1 MKISSIILSDNSKSM
16 SLVNATASA
25 TSASFQKGNPRYI
38 LLLTLVATLGGLLF
52 GYDTAVVNGAEKSL
66 VAFYIQNITSAAHY
80 DYAVSMITEYR
91 ALMVIV
97 LFAIFLIISGQ
108 IIRLIGIKK
117 GGITGLIILTIL
129 SYWAAGFIGNPV
141 PVDAAAL
148 QDIADVIKGFV
159 IASALIGCVI
169 GGASAGFIS
178 KSIGRKN
185 GLMVAAIAFL
195 LSAIGAWRP
204 EVFNIFGVQDAY
216 SFVIYRILG
225 GIGVGIASMISPM
238 YIAEIAPASVR
249 GKLVSFNQFAII
261 FGMLL
266 IYFVNYFI
274 AHQGN
279 EQWLI
284 TEGWRW
290 MFFSGAIPAGIFFIL
305 LFFVPE
311 TPRYLVMKG
320 LDEKALKVLNKISGS
335 SNAAKILEEIK
346 STTHEKNVPWLSYGS
361 FIIFVGIM
369 LSVFQQFVGI
379 NVVLY
384 YAGNI
389 FRNMGSSTESSLLQ
403 TIIVGIINL
412 LFTVLAIFTV
422 DKFGRIP
429 LMIIG
434 SIGMALSMIALG
446 FAFYFNQLG
455 IAALIFMLLYT
466 AAFAMSWGPV
476 CWVLLAEIFPN
487 SIRSALS
494 IAVAAQWIAN
504 WVVSLTFPVMNDNVW
519 LTAKFHHGFSYWI
532 YGVMGILS
540 AIFMWKLVPETK
552 GKTLEEIEHLW
563 KKKPKQTVEDAL
575 FTNNE
580 F

>member
-1 MKISSIILSDNSKSM
+1 M
-16 SLVNATASA
+16 SLVNVTQSGA
-25 TSASFQKGNPRYI
+25 TSGIQKGNSLYI
-38 LLLTLVATLGGLLF
+38 ILLTLVATLGGLLF

-66 VAFYIQNITSAAHY
+66 VAFYIQNITDSAHHV
-80 DYAVSMITEYR
+80 YAASMIHQYR
-91 ALMVIV
+91 ILMVTV
-97 LFAIFLIISGQ
+97 LFIIFLVISGQ
-108 IIRLIGIKK
+108 IIRLVGFKK
-117 GGITGLIILTIL
+117 GGITAVIILAIL
-129 SYWAAGFIGNPV
+129 TFWSAGFLGEVISYDTN
-141 PVDAAAL
+141 AL
-148 QDIADVIKGFV
+148 QDTANVIKGFV

-178 KSIGRKN
+178 KSLGRKD
-185 GLMVAAIAFL
+185 GLIIAAIAFAI
-195 LSAIGAWRP
+195 SAIGAWRP
-204 EVFNIFGVQDAY
+204 EVFNFFGTQDAFA
-216 SFVIYRILG
+216 FVIYRIIG

-238 YIAEIAPASVR
+238 YIAEIAPANVR

-266 IYFVNYFI
+266 IYFINYFI
-274 AHQGN
+274 AKQGN

-290 MFFSGAIPAGIFFIL
+290 MFFSGVIPAGIFFIL

-320 LDEKALKVLNKISGS
+320 QDDKALKVLKKISGDG
-335 SNAAKILEEIK
+335 NANKILDEIK
-346 STTHEKNVPWLSYGS
+346 ATTHEKNVPWLSYG
-361 FIIFVGIM
+361 FLIIFIGIM

-384 YAGNI
+384 YAANI
-389 FRNMGSSTESSLLQ
+389 FRNMGASTDSSLMQ
-403 TIIVGIINL
+403 TIIVGFVNL
-412 LFTVLAIFTV
+412 LFTILAILTV
-422 DKFGRIP
+422 DKFGRKP

-434 SIGMALSMIALG
+434 SIGMAISMIALG
-446 FAFYFNQLG
+446 FAFYFDQLG
-455 IAALIFMLLYT
+455 IAALIFMLTYT

-504 WVVSLTFPVMNDNVW
+504 WVVSLTFPVMNDNTW
-519 LTAKFHHGFSYWI
+519 LTNKFHHGFSYWI

-540 AIFMWKLVPETK
+540 AIFMWKMVPETK
-552 GKTLEEIEHLW
+552 GKTLEEIEKLW
-563 KKKPKQTVEDAL
+563 KKKPDQSVEDAL
-575 FTNNE
+575 LINPE

>member
-1 MKISSIILSDNSKSM
+1 M
-16 SLVNATASA
+16 SLVNTS
-25 TSASFQKGNPRYI
+25 SASVVTSYNKGNPFYI
-38 LLLTLVATLGGLLF
+38 TLLTLVAALGGLLF

-66 VAFYIQNITSAAHY
+66 VAFYIQAITDPAHY
-80 DYAVSMITEYR
+80 QYAVAMVTQYR
-91 ALMVIV
+91 TLMVIV
-97 LFAIFLIISGQ
+97 LFIIFLIICGQ
-108 IIRLIGIKK
+108 IIRLVGVKK
-117 GGITGLIILTIL
+117 GGIACLVIIGLLILWATGFT
-129 SYWAAGFIGNPV
+129 GKPV
-141 PVDAAAL
+141 PTDAASL
-148 QDIADVIKGFV
+148 QDVADVIKGFL

-178 KSIGRKN
+178 KSLGRKN
-185 GLMVAAIAFL
+185 GLLIAAVAFFI
-195 LSAIGAWRP
+195 SAIGAWKP
-204 EVFNIFGVQDAY
+204 EAFNVFGTEDAY
-216 SFVIYRILG
+216 SFVIFRIIG

-238 YIAEIAPASVR
+238 YIAEIAPANVR

-274 AHQGN
+274 AQQGD
-279 EQWLI
+279 EQWLL

-290 MFFSGAIPAGIFFIL
+290 MFFSGVIPAGIFFIL

-320 LDEKALKVLNKISGS
+320 KDEKALKVLKKISGNDS
-335 SNAAKILEEIK
+335 ASKILQEIK
-346 STTHEKNVPWLSYGS
+346 STTHEKNVPWLSYGF

-389 FRNMGSSTESSLLQ
+389 FRNMGSSTDSSLLQ
-403 TIIVGIINL
+403 TIIVGIVNL

-422 DKFGRIP
+422 DKFGRKP

-434 SIGMALSMIALG
+434 SIGMAVSMIALG

-455 IAALIFMLLYT
+455 IAALIFMLTYT

-504 WVVSLTFPVMNDNVW
+504 WVVSLTFPIMNDNVW
-519 LTAKFHHGFSYWI
+519 LTEKFHHGFSYWI

-540 AIFMWKLVPETK
+540 AFFMWKLVPETK

-563 KKKPKQTVEDAL
+563 KKKPEQTVEDAL
-575 FTNNE
+575 LTNVE